1 MTPKN
6 RNDFKS
12 LGRDNLLQLEDQ
24 VRVHHV
30 PIPVDIEDEWTVI
43 DECGGEDDDYE
54 VVIIQ
59 EGYSVPHQDKVKM
72 GSSITLIKGP
82 LNIIVYTGNP
92 TDRDHI
98 IEALEMNNV
107 SVHDIECCIT
117 THGHIDHMGNLNLF
131 PNAYIISSYHSFWHV
146 GGYGRFVHVVGDLF
160 HSEKVMEDSSLWRSR
175 SQDPARQEANRHKIL
190 RLVDYVVPEHGKMFQ
205 TPRK

>member
-1 MTPKN
+1 MWWPRVEAYEMLPVNSPAVLTHWRILLALVGIMTPKN

-30 PIPVDIEDEWTVI
+30 PIPVDIGDEWTVI

-59 EGYSVPHQDKVKM
+59 EGYSVPHQEKVKM

-117 THGHIDHMGNLNLF
+117 TYGHIDHMGNLNLF

-146 GGYGRFVHVVGDLF
+146 YWKLASCPQLPVRRNFC
-160 HSEKVMEDSSLWRSR
+160 SE
-175 SQDPARQEANRHKIL
+175 
-190 RLVDYVVPEHGKMFQ
+190 
-205 TPRK
+205 